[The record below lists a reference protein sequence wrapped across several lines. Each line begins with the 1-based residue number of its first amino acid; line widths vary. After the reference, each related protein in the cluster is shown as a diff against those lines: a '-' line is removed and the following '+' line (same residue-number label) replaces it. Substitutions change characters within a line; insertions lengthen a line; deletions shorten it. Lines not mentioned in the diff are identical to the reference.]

1 MPTVDLLL
9 PPRSYSTWR
18 PKQRR
23 EPWPFI
29 TFAAGSLVALWIE
42 RVRQRRMLS
51 ELDDH
56 LLRDIGVTRVEA
68 ARECEKPFW
77 R

>member
-9 PPRSYSTWR
+9 PPRAYSLWHS
-18 PKQRR
+18 KRR
-23 EPWPFI
+23 EPWPFV
-29 TFAAGSLVALWIE
+29 TFATVGRIALWIE
-42 RVRQRRMLS
+42 RVRQRRFLS

-56 LLRDIGVTRVEA
+56 MLRDIGVTRVEA

>member
-1 MPTVDLLL
+1 MPTFDLYL
-9 PPRSYSTWR
+9 PRSYSTWR

-23 EPWPFI
+23 EPWPFVR
-29 TFAAGSLVALWIE
+29 FAAGSLAALWIE
-42 RVRQRRMLS
+42 RVRQRRTLS

-56 LLRDIGVTRVEA
+56 MLRDIGVTRAEA

>member
-9 PPRSYSTWR
+9 PPRTCSPWR
-18 PKQRR
+18 ANRRR
-23 EPWPFI
+23 EPWPVI
-29 TFAAGSLVALWIE
+29 TFAAVSRIALWIE
-42 RVRQRRMLS
+42 CVRQRRMLS

-56 LLRDIGVTRVEA
+56 MLRDIGVTRVEA